1 MMNIVEDTI
10 YGYIAGDVYGL
21 SILKNNKFGNKITI
35 KKNNELNIE
44 KGSFS
49 SLTSFLLATMDSISK
64 NNDISII
71 DILNKMCTC
80 LILGKYTNNGKIYDI
95 DNYTMSV
102 LKHYSIKNNLDNI
115 DLENN
120 LETYCFSRVVPYTLY
135 SLKQEE
141 NFDNFLKLI
150 LITNTNELVILGAY
164 IYYKYLLNLI
174 NTHDKYKSLHITFP
188 AYFKKDTIN
197 KYKNILKGNINYNNL
212 KYDNDVISIL
222 NIVFYVILNS
232 NSFIDMFNFIGN
244 LDGKR
249 NIYSSLIC
257 TVGGILYGKKALPK
271 NIINNIS
278 NKRDINKFINEFEK
292 SIN

>member
-1 MMNIVEDTI
+1 M
-10 YGYIAGDVYGL
+10 
-21 SILKNNKFGNKITI
+21 
-35 KKNNELNIE
+35 
-44 KGSFS
+44 
-49 SLTSFLLATMDSISK
+49 
-64 NNDISII
+64 
-71 DILNKMCTC
+71 
-80 LILGKYTNNGKIYDI
+80 
-95 DNYTMSV
+95 
-102 LKHYSIKNNLDNI
+102 
-115 DLENN
+115 
-120 LETYCFSRVVPYTLY
+120 
-135 SLKQEE
+135 
-141 NFDNFLKLI
+141 
-150 LITNTNELVILGAY
+150 
-164 IYYKYLLNLI
+164 
-174 NTHDKYKSLHITFP
+174 HITFP

-278 NKRDINKFINEFEK
+278 SKRDINKFINEFEK